1 MGQVIKEEC
10 GMSMEISGSSGITTQ
25 LMELKTE
32 TAGVTRKEEIKTG
45 FASLNDYSKYLQ
57 GKYDYMNTGTTNM
70 HGVPTTVTV
79 SSAFLKKCNGNPEK
93 AAYLEENLAAIP
105 QCIKDSVSYI
115 GRAPG
120 SPTMTYCNISVDD
133 KGNISMTSGSTND
146 PDGKIARENAKRK
159 AEEEKAAEKK
169 LAERHAK
176 KKTED
181 EKIQERLEKTQNAR
195 YDYSVTGSSI
205 KDVTSKML
213 EIMTGSGINTGID
226 LKA

>member
-1 MGQVIKEEC
+1 
-10 GMSMEISGSSGITTQ
+10 MSIGINGGVTSQ
-25 LMELKTE
+25 IMELKTS
-32 TAGVTRKEEIKTG
+32 TPGVARKEEVKTG
-45 FASLNDYSKYLQ
+45 FARLNDNSKYLQ
-57 GKYDYMNTGTTNM
+57 GKSDHMNTGTTNM

-79 SSAFLKKCNGNPEK
+79 SSAFLKQCNYDPEK

-105 QCIKDSVSYI
+105 QCIKDSASYI

-169 LAERHAK
+169 LAERSVK
-176 KKTED
+176 KKAEE
-181 EKIQERLEKTQNAR
+181 EKNQERLEKKTQNAH

-205 KDVTSKML
+205 KDITSKML
-213 EIMTGSGINTGID
+213 EIMTNSGTNTGVD
-226 LKA
+226 LKV